1 MNATEEDV
9 TLEEAVVDILKEKK
23 LTVTTVES
31 CTAGLLAGRLMN
43 VPGASAVFNEGYITY
58 SNAAKEKI
66 VGVSHETLEKYT
78 AVSKETAG
86 AARVSGADVAVS
98 VTGIAGPDGGTKEQP
113 VGLVYIGCCVNG
125 KVRVEEFHFTGNRQK
140 NRDYAV
146 VRALTLLREEIICL

>member
-9 TLEEAVVDILKEKK
+9 TLEEAVVDILK
-23 LTVTTVES
+23 
-31 CTAGLLAGRLMN
+31 
-43 VPGASAVFNEGYITY
+43 
-58 SNAAKEKI
+58 
-66 VGVSHETLEKYT
+66 
-78 AVSKETAG
+78 
-86 AARVSGADVAVS
+86 